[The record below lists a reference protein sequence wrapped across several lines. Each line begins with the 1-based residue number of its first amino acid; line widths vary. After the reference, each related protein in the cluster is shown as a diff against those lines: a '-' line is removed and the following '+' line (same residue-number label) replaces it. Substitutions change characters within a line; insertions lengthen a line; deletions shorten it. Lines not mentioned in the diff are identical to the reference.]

1 MCRSILWLL
10 ALSVGGTASAGGFEA
25 KTMRAA
31 LSAREVERPLVIGK
45 GWLEAGIG
53 YAVKNAKGYWD
64 AEGEAADFEDAEWLY
79 STQSLTIRYGLA
91 RRSELWWRVPM
102 HYARLKNETLGTDT
116 SAFGLG
122 DPSFGYR
129 LELYRSSAPTTSV
142 VGEVFYKAPAGD
154 DSPGNFIGGPN
165 TFNNIVMST
174 GTPDMGVALRGKRQ
188 VGPFAVTVGAKYTHR
203 FSAAVG
209 YLIETEF
216 HQFQARIKPGDLVD
230 YDAGVMVQV
239 GPVAIHNTWF
249 FQNRMETRIGTASDT
264 LLGEANLVPVEGSD
278 GAAVDTAIGV
288 LCHLTRGIDLSFDVR
303 QSLSGEDLQ
312 FFPIEQIHPTRGT
325 TYSTAI
331 ELRY

>member
-1 MCRSILWLL
+1 MTRSLLWLF
-10 ALSVGGTASAGGFEA
+10 ALSLGGTASAGGFEA
-25 KTMRAA
+25 KTMRDSLA
-31 LSAREVERPLVIGK
+31 AREVERPLVLGK
-45 GWLEAGIG
+45 GWIEAGLG
-53 YAVKNAKGYWD
+53 YEYKNSDGYWD
-64 AEGEAADFEDAEWLY
+64 EDGEAQSFDNANWMY
-79 STQSLTIRYGLA
+79 STQSVTIRYGLA
-91 RRSELWWRVPM
+91 RRSELWWRVPF
-102 HYARLKNETLGTDT
+102 HHARLTNDELGTDT
-116 SAFGLG
+116 SSFGLG

-174 GTPDMGVALRGKRQ
+174 GTPDMGLAVEGKRQ
-188 VGPFAVTVGAKYTHR
+188 VGPIALTLGAKYTHR

-216 HQFQARIKPGDLVD
+216 HQFQARIKPGDLID
-230 YDAGVMVQV
+230 YTADVMVQV

-249 FQNRMETRIGTASDT
+249 FQQRMETRIGTASDD
-264 LLGEANLVPVEGSD
+264 LLGESNLVPIDGSD
-278 GAAVDTAIGV
+278 GASIDASIGAVV
-288 LCHLTRGIDLSFDVR
+288 NVTRGVDVLFDVR
-303 QSLSGEDLQ
+303 HALKGEDLQ